1 MIDPI
6 ELEFDSPSDR
16 YRPRV
21 INGGAL
27 PLEVERFAATMAM
40 LEHYVESLIVADGP
54 PTMDP
59 WIDDGDIDVR
69 LACL

>member
-6 ELEFDSPSDR
+6 ELEFDAPATT

-21 INGGAL
+21 IYGVVVGL
-27 PLEVERFAATMAM
+27 DVERFAQTMAL
-40 LEHYVESLIVADGP
+40 LETYVDSLLAADGP

-59 WIDDGDIDVR
+59 WIDDEDLETRIS
-69 LACL
+69 CL

>member
-6 ELEFDSPSDR
+6 ELEFDAPATT

-21 INGGAL
+21 IDGGVVGL
-27 PLEVERFAATMAM
+27 DLERFAQTMAL
-40 LEHYVESLIVADGP
+40 LENYVDSPLAADGP

-59 WIDDGDIDVR
+59 WIDDEDLETRIS
-69 LACL
+69 CL

>member
-6 ELEFDSPSDR
+6 ELESDAPATT

-21 INGGAL
+21 IDGGGVGL
-27 PLEVERFAATMAM
+27 DVERFAQTMAL
-40 LEHYVESLIVADGP
+40 LENYVDSLLAADGP

-59 WIDDGDIDVR
+59 WIDDEDLQIR
-69 LACL
+69 ISCL